1 MTETPKQ
8 KILEHNVMEL
18 TKQLYDTYHR
28 IKELTEKVDQLST
41 ALTDTQ
47 AERDALQDV
56 VNALAE
62 EASERLRRN

>member
-1 MTETPKQ
+1 MTETPNQ

-18 TKQLYDTYHR
+18 TEQLYETYHR
-28 IKELTEKVDQLST
+28 IKELTEKVDQLSNT
-41 ALTDTQ
+41 LTDTQ

-62 EASERLRRN
+62 EASEQFRRD